1 MIRIHNSLTGEKQE
15 LQPIKPGHIGMYVC
29 GMTVYDFL
37 HVGHARMMTVFD
49 IVSRYL
55 RHRGYNVTYV
65 RNITDIDDKIIRR
78 AADNGESIGTLT
90 ERFIGAINED
100 CAQLGIARPDQEP
113 RATQFV
119 PDMVA
124 MIGTLIDKGYA
135 YVAADGDV
143 MYAVAKF
150 EGYGK
155 LSGKNLADLR
165 AGARIEV
172 DELKRDPLDFVLWKH
187 AKPGEPAWQSPWGPG
202 RPGWHIECSA
212 MSAALLGTHFDIHG
226 GGMDLKFPHHE
237 NEIAQSCAATAD
249 RFVNLWIHNGFVNVD
264 NEKMSKSLGN
274 FFTVRDVLPTLRHP
288 EVLRFFFL
296 MSHYRGPINYSLE
309 QLEQADAALR
319 GIYTAL
325 RDVPV
330 ILTVE
335 SEYTARFHEVMDDDL
350 NTPEAIA
357 ILQRMTREINLAKDT
372 GKERK
377 AAALSA
383 ELRSLA
389 GVLGI
394 ITLDPAQWFRLP
406 KPQLLPAEGGTDQSE
421 TNQVDP
427 LLGKPGLVGA
437 GLDDTEVERLVDAR
451 IEARKAKNFAESDR
465 IRDLLAAAGVIV
477 EDKPGGKSTWRRA

>member
-29 GMTVYDFL
+29 GMTVYDYI
-37 HVGHARMMTVFD
+37 HIGHARMLTVFD
-49 IVSRYL
+49 MVSRYL
-55 RHRGYNVTYV
+55 RYRGYDVTYV
-65 RNITDIDDKIIRR
+65 RNITDIDDKIIKR
-78 AADNGESIGTLT
+78 AAEKGEPIDAFTA
-90 ERFIGAINED
+90 RFIQAMHED
-100 CAQLGIARPDQEP
+100 CKLLAMESPDHEP
-113 RATQFV
+113 RATQHV
-119 PDMVA
+119 PH
-124 MIGTLIDKGYA
+124 MIEMIATLVEKGYA
-135 YVAADGDV
+135 YVAANGDV

-150 EGYGK
+150 EGYGQ

-172 DELKRDPLDFVLWKH
+172 DEFKRDPLDFVLWKH
-187 AKPGEPAWQSPWGPG
+187 AKPGEPAWESPWGPG

-212 MSAALLGTHFDIHG
+212 MSADLLGTHFDIHG

-237 NEIAQSCAATAD
+237 NEIAQSRAATGDCFA
-249 RFVNLWIHNGFVNVD
+249 NLWIHNGFVNVD

-274 FFTVRDVLPTLRHP
+274 FFTVREVLPKLRHP

-296 MSHYRGPINYSLE
+296 MSHYRGPINYSFD

-330 ILTVE
+330 VE
-335 SEYTARFHEVMDDDL
+335 VVPTEYTERFKEVMDDDF

-357 ILQRMTREINLAKDT
+357 VLQRMTREINLAKDT

-383 ELRSLA
+383 ELRSLTK
-389 GVLGI
+389 VLGVV
-394 ITLDPAQWFRLP
+394 TLEPEQWFRLGGGALKASTDDAP
-406 KPQLLPAEGGTDQSE
+406 SAE
-421 TNQVDP
+421 
-427 LLGKPGLVGA
+427 
-437 GLDDTEVERLVDAR
+437 LDDAEVQHRVDERLA
-451 IEARKAKNFAESDR
+451 ARKAKDFARSDQ
-465 IRDLLAAAGVIV
+465 IRDELAAAGVIV

>member
-15 LQPIKPGHIGMYVC
+15 LQPLEPGHIGMYVC
-29 GMTVYDFL
+29 GMTVYDYL
-37 HVGHARMMTVFD
+37 HIGHARMMTVFD

-55 RHRGYNVTYV
+55 RYRGFDVTYV
-65 RNITDIDDKIIRR
+65 RNITDIDDKIIKR
-78 AADNGESIGTLT
+78 AAENGEPIEALT
-90 ERFIGAINED
+90 GRFIQAMHDD
-100 CAQLGIARPDQEP
+100 CRLLAMESPDHEP
-113 RATQFV
+113 RATQHV
-119 PDMVA
+119 PH
-124 MIGTLIDKGYA
+124 MIEMIATLVEKGYA
-135 YVAADGDV
+135 YVAANGDV

-172 DELKRDPLDFVLWKH
+172 DEFKRDPLDFVLWKH
-187 AKPGEPAWQSPWGPG
+187 AKPGEPAWESAWGPG

-212 MSAALLGTHFDIHG
+212 MSADLLGTHFDIHG

-237 NEIAQSCAATAD
+237 NEIAQSRAATGDGFA
-249 RFVNLWIHNGFVNVD
+249 NLWIHNGFVNID

-274 FFTVRDVLPTLRHP
+274 FFTVREVLPKLRHP

-296 MSHYRGPINYSLE
+296 MSHYRGPINYSFD

-330 ILTVE
+330 VE
-335 SEYTARFHEVMDDDL
+335 AVPTEYTERFQEVMDDDL

-357 ILQRMTREINLAKDT
+357 VLQRMTREINLAKDT

-389 GVLGI
+389 KVLGI
-394 ITLDPAQWFRLP
+394 LALEPEQWFRLGGGGIG
-406 KPQLLPAEGGTDQSE
+406 GGT
-421 TNQVDP
+421 
-427 LLGKPGLVGA
+427 GAAVGA
-437 GLDDTEVERLVDAR
+437 AQALSDEEVQQLVDAR
-451 IEARKAKNFAESDR
+451 IAARQGKDFAESDR

>member
-15 LQPIKPGHIGMYVC
+15 LQPIQPGRIGMYVC

-49 IVSRYL
+49 VVSRYL
-55 RHRGYNVTYV
+55 RHRGYEVTYV

-78 AADNGESIGTLT
+78 AAENGEPIDALT
-90 ERFIGAINED
+90 ARFIGAMHDD
-100 CAQLGIARPDQEP
+100 CAQLGIAAPDHEP
-113 RATQFV
+113 RATQHV
-119 PDMVA
+119 PNMIA
-124 MIGTLIDKGYA
+124 MIDTLIDKGYA
-135 YVAADGDV
+135 YVAANGDV
-143 MYAVAKF
+143 MYAVAQF
-150 EGYGK
+150 EGYGR
-155 LSGKNLADLR
+155 LSGKHLADLR

-172 DELKRDPLDFVLWKH
+172 DEFKRDPLDFVLWKH
-187 AKPGEPAWQSPWGPG
+187 AKPGEPAWESPWGPG

-237 NEIAQSCAATAD
+237 NEIAQSCAASGD
-249 RFVNLWIHNGFVNVD
+249 RFANLWIHNGFVNVD

-274 FFTVRDVLPTLRHP
+274 FFTVREVLRTLRHP

-296 MSHYRGPINYSLE
+296 MSHYRGPINYSLD

-325 RDVPV
+325 RDVPAV
-330 ILTVE
+330 PVVE
-335 SEYTARFHEVMDDDL
+335 TGHTARFHEVMDDDL

-357 ILQRMTREINLAKDT
+357 VLQRMTRELNLAKDT

-389 GVLGI
+389 GVLGVV
-394 ITLDPAQWFRLP
+394 TLEPEQWFRLP
-406 KPQLLPAEGGTDQSE
+406 KPAMPDMQGHTAGDAVSSDTDPGARAGTGALTDSE
-421 TNQVDP
+421 VQ
-427 LLGKPGLVGA
+427 
-437 GLDDTEVERLVDAR
+437 RLVDAR
-451 IEARKAKNFAESDR
+451 ITARKTKDFAESDR
-465 IRDLLAAAGVIV
+465 IRDLLATAGVIV

>member
-15 LQPIKPGHIGMYVC
+15 LQPIRPGHIGMYVC
-29 GMTVYDFL
+29 GMTVYDNL
-37 HVGHARMMTVFD
+37 HIGHARMMIVFD
-49 IVSRYL
+49 IVNRYL
-55 RHRGYNVTYV
+55 RHRGYQVTYV
-65 RNITDIDDKIIRR
+65 RNITDIDDKIIKR
-78 AADNGESIGTLT
+78 ANENGEPIGALT
-90 ERFIGAINED
+90 ERVIAAINED
-100 CAQLGIARPDQEP
+100 CARLAIKRPDHEP
-113 RATQFV
+113 RATRYV
-119 PDMVA
+119 TH
-124 MIGTLIDKGYA
+124 MIDLIRTLIDKGYA
-135 YVAADGDV
+135 YVAENGDV

-155 LSGKNLADLR
+155 LSGKHLEDLR
-165 AGARIEV
+165 AGARIDV
-172 DELKRDPLDFVLWKH
+172 DEHKRDPLDFVLWKH
-187 AKPGEPAWQSPWGPG
+187 AKPGEPSWESPWGQG

-237 NEIAQSCAATAD
+237 NEIAQSCAGTGD
-249 RFVNLWIHNGFVNVD
+249 KFVNLWIHNGFVNVD

-296 MSHYRGPINYSLE
+296 MSHYRGPINYSLD

-325 RDVPV
+325 RDVPQV
-330 ILTVE
+330 PAVA
-335 SEYTARFHEVMDDDL
+335 SEYTERFREVMDDDF

-357 ILQRMTREINLAKDT
+357 VLQRMTREINLAKDT
-372 GKERK
+372 GKEKK

-389 GVLGI
+389 QVLGI
-394 ITLDPAQWFRLP
+394 LSLEPEQWFRLA
-406 KPQLLPAEGGTDQSE
+406 KPALPGSAAEAGAPAGADQPAAAALSDA
-421 TNQVDP
+421 QIDKLVAAR
-427 LLGKPGLVGA
+427 LAARQGK
-437 GLDDTEVERLVDAR
+437 DF
-451 IEARKAKNFAESDR
+451 KESDR

-477 EDKPGGKSTWRRA
+477 EDKPGGKSTWRRV

>member
-1 MIRIHNSLTGEKQE
+1 MIRIHNSLTGEKQT
-15 LQPIKPGHIGMYVC
+15 LQPIRPGHIGMYVC

-37 HVGHARMMTVFD
+37 HIGHARMMTVFD

-55 RHRGYNVTYV
+55 RHRDYKVTYV
-65 RNITDIDDKIIRR
+65 RNITDIDDKIIKR
-78 AADNGESIGTLT
+78 AAQNGEPIEALT
-90 ERFIGAINED
+90 GRFISAINED
-100 CAQLGIARPDQEP
+100 CALLGIVPPDHEP
-113 RATQFV
+113 RATQHV
-119 PDMVA
+119 PN
-124 MIGTLIDKGYA
+124 MIKMIATLIEKGYA
-135 YVAADGDV
+135 YVASDGDV

-172 DELKRDPLDFVLWKH
+172 DEVKRDPLDFVLWKH
-187 AKPGEPAWQSPWGPG
+187 AKPAEPSWDSPWGPG

-237 NEIAQSCAATAD
+237 NEIAQSCAATGD

-274 FFTVRDVLPTLRHP
+274 FFTVREVLPKLRHP

-296 MSHYRGPINYSLE
+296 MSHYRGPINYSLD

-325 RDVPV
+325 RDVPAV
-330 ILTVE
+330 PMAE

-357 ILQRMTREINLAKDT
+357 VLQRMTREINLAKDT
-372 GKERK
+372 GKEPK
-377 AAALSA
+377 AAALAA
-383 ELRSLA
+383 ELRALA
-389 GVLGI
+389 GVLGVVA
-394 ITLDPAQWFRLP
+394 LDPEHWFRLP
-406 KPQLLPAEGGTDQSE
+406 KPAAVVTASEPAATADISDAEAQ
-421 TNQVDP
+421 
-427 LLGKPGLVGA
+427 
-437 GLDDTEVERLVDAR
+437 RLVEAR
-451 IEARKAKNFAESDR
+451 IAARKAKDFAESDR
-465 IRDLLAAAGVIV
+465 IRDQLAAAGVIV